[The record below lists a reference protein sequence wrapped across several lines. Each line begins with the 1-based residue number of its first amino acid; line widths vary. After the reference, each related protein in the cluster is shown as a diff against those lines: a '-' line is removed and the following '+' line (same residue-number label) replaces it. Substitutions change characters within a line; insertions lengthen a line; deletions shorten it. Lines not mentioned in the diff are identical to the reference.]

1 MMKKRIKIA
10 IFLGIIIFIIV
21 IAGGYFFI
29 NDKMQKAKIIE
40 EFAQIEELTKSED
53 FNMDALNEKTST
65 IVTKGKYATVEKA
78 AKNYASDLFNTA
90 YNIRTLLED
99 EKMAQLLMASNYE
112 QDGPDFVESKKY
124 LNETKQK
131 LEEKKAEM
139 LSYLE
144 ESKINSYI
152 ETETADRYSTDLYK
166 QLLREDVEIS
176 EKERNELEK
185 SIEKVESMLKIEE
198 EIIDFLVENKG
209 QWKVQGEQILFNSN
223 SLVITYNGFLTK
235 LRIL

>member
-1 MMKKRIKIA
+1 MKKGVKIA
-10 IFLGIIIFIIV
+10 IFLGIIIFIITL
-21 IAGGYFFI
+21 AGGFFFI
-29 NDKMQKAKIIE
+29 NDKMQKAKIIA
-40 EFAQIEELTKSED
+40 EFSQIEELTKSED

-152 ETETADRYSTDLYK
+152 EKETTDGYSTDLYK
-166 QLLREDVEIS
+166 QLLRLQ
-176 EKERNELEK
+176 KKKKMNQKNPQKKWNLC
-185 SIEKVESMLKIEE
+185 
-198 EIIDFLVENKG
+198 
-209 QWKVQGEQILFNSN
+209 
-223 SLVITYNGFLTK
+223 
-235 LRIL
+235 